1 MKMILF
7 YLFFIPCI
15 SLAAKSMDIHQVREN
30 YPLAVDNKKICKTT
44 LNALI
49 HMPQSAIVMVYL
61 GAYQAMLAK
70 HLFNPIEKLNS
81 FSKGKKNIE
90 KAVTMAPNSLEVRF
104 IRLSIQANSPRI
116 LNYRSAIEVD
126 KNYVIKGFSSIE
138 NNQLKNLVQEL
149 SKSSTVFTPD
159 EKKQLK

>member
-1 MKMILF
+1 
-7 YLFFIPCI
+7 
-15 SLAAKSMDIHQVREN
+15 
-30 YPLAVDNKKICKTT
+30 
-44 LNALI
+44 
-49 HMPQSAIVMVYL
+49 
-61 GAYQAMLAK
+61 MLAK

-138 NNQLKNLVQEL
+138 NNQLKTLVQEL

-159 EKKQLK
+159 EKKHLK